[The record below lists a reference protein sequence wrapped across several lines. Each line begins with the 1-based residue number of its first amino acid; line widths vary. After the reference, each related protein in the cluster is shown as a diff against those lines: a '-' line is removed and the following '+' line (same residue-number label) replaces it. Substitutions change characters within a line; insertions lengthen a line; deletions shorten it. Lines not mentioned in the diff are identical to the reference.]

1 MYDGLARLLNEAAV
15 DDRVVITALTGVG
28 DCYSSGNDMSDVL
41 QRSAGGGDVVD
52 GIKES
57 CNRIRYGL

>member
-15 DDRVVITALTGVG
+15 DDRVVITALTGAG
-28 DCYSSGNDMSDVL
+28 DCYSSGNDMSDML
-41 QRSAGGGDVVD
+41 QRFAGGGELD
-52 GIKES
+52 GVKEI